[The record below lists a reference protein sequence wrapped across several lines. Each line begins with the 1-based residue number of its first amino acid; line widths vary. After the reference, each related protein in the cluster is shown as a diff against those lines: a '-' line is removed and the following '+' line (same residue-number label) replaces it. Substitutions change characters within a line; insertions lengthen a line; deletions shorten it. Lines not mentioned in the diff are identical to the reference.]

1 MQDVGN
7 ELLEKL
13 VDKDYVIFAPKS
25 ERDLRRDYPELYD
38 YPEIGKLN
46 SPSEVLFVWWY
57 SCRSSP
63 YYHMPEE
70 KRFPLAIDRSFK
82 GGQREERKSM
92 YAPHGQAP
100 KLPPELRA
108 ACKVMERFNPA
119 MRIELAL
126 DGMHLLRQCQIA
138 IRKDIAGSDPD
149 EVEAY
154 MKTAQLSRKLMADVQ
169 KDIERGNHG
178 VEEVQNTTLV
188 NLEGVSEQYHKSK
201 VQQ

>member
-1 MQDVGN
+1 MQDIDSQ
-7 ELLEKL
+7 LLKDL
-13 VDKDYVIFAPKS
+13 VEKDYVIFGPKS

-57 SCRSSP
+57 SCQSSP
-63 YYHMPEE
+63 YYHMAEE

-82 GGQREERKSM
+82 GAQREERKKM

-100 KLPPELRA
+100 KLTPELRA
-108 ACKVMERFNPA
+108 ACKVMEKFNPF
-119 MRIELAL
+119 MRISMAM
-126 DGMHLLRQCQIA
+126 DGLHLLRQCQHA
-138 IRKDIAGSDPD
+138 IRQDVDKSDQE
-149 EVEAY
+149 EVEKY
-154 MKTAQLSRKLMADVQ
+154 MKTASLARKIQAEIM

-188 NLEGVSEQYHKSK
+188 NLEGISEQYHKSK